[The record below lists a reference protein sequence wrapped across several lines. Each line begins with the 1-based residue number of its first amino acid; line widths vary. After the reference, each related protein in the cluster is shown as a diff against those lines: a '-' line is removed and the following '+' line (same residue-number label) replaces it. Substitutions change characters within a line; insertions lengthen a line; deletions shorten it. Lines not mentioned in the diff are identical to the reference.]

1 MKKFFLPVFICSLL
15 FLSTNAQYFQGGFAL
30 GTNDTIVFKIKPIG
44 GNITTTITY
53 MEFSFRYLTAQ
64 SPDLTTSAPV
74 NNTTFFGSE
83 LNVVPFPPNYIEA
96 PYTYIKF
103 VHNTGTISSKT
114 YIENTEYTVFK
125 IKLSATPTAQTGIQ
139 MASNLPSGLY
149 TFGVTD
155 GAGNL
160 FDPINNA
167 QLYGE
172 GYSVNNNTHT
182 VPLFSNSA
190 GFEFLTFNGIINGNT
205 AALTWSVKG
214 ENINTRDYTIEKSLN
229 GTVFTPIDQIVAQR
243 VLNAILQYNYDDN
256 NFYNQDFAYYRIRK
270 NDDNGNFTLSNV
282 VLLKNNNRPSLV
294 ISPNPSKNL
303 TSFVY
308 SSETEGKAD
317 VSLVDAGGKRC
328 LHLNTY
334 SSIGMNKITV
344 DVSSLASGMY
354 IVIINTGSTIM
365 AEKLIK
371 Q

>member
-1 MKKFFLPVFICSLL
+1 MKKLFLPVFICSLL
-15 FLSTNAQYFQGGFAL
+15 FLSTDAQYFQGGFAL

-44 GNITTTITY
+44 GDITTTITY
-53 MEFSFRYLTAQ
+53 MEFAFRYLTAQ
-64 SPDLTTSAPV
+64 SPDLTASAPV
-74 NNTTFFGSE
+74 NNTAFFGSE

-125 IKLSATPTAQTGIQ
+125 IKLSTSPTAQTGIQ
-139 MASNLPSGLY
+139 MASNLPSGLFI
-149 TFGVTD
+149 FGVTD

-160 FDPINNA
+160 LDPENNA

-172 GYSVNNNTHT
+172 GYSVANDTHT
-182 VPLFSNSA
+182 VPLFSEPV
-190 GFEFLTFNGIINGNT
+190 GFEFLTFNGIINSN
-205 AALTWSVKG
+205 AASLTWSVKG
-214 ENINTRDYTIEKSLN
+214 ENVNTRDYTIEKSLN

-243 VLNAILQYNYDDN
+243 VFNTILQYNYDDN
-256 NFYNQDFAYYRIRK
+256 NFYNQNLAYYRIRK
-270 NDDNGNFTLSNV
+270 NDENGNFTLSNV
-282 VLLKNNNRPSLV
+282 VMLKKNNGSSFV

-303 TSFVY
+303 TSIAY
-308 SSETEGKAD
+308 YSETEGKAE
-317 VSLVDAGGKRC
+317 VSLIDAGGKRC

-344 DVSSLASGMY
+344 DVSSLASGTY
-354 IVIINTGSTIM
+354 IVIINTGSIIM